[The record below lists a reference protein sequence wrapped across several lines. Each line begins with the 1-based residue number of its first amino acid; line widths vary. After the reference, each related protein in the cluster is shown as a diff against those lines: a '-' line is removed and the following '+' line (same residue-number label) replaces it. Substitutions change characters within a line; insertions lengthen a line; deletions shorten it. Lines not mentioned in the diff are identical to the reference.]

1 MRQGGTN
8 NKKPTYISTAKE
20 GKHRDVV
27 WQVRWAP
34 DTLEGYLTFFSVSAD
49 GMVTQWTLV
58 KTNMT
63 ASNILSI
70 NFSRTLLNLDKSIT
84 DYKVPYIIRQWNNGL
99 VNSYCQDT

>member
-49 GMVTQWTLV
+49 GLVTQWTLV
-58 KTNMT
+58 KTNMM
-63 ASNILSI
+63 ASNI

-84 DYKVPYIIRQWNNGL
+84 DYKV
-99 VNSYCQDT
+99 